1 MGLRNTLIFVAL
13 VSCVL
18 AYSGEFVP
26 KSYYIIDQDGHK
38 SDVVYFR
45 SKRDVESFPLFR
57 VKRGGGSS
65 SSSQSSASSSSSS
78 GAGFGAGGGGAGGGG
93 IPFQGGSDYFPGF
106 IDPGFAEFFNSNFDA
121 LAKLASST
129 GGGGGGGS
137 GAFAHSFAS
146 SSSSGSSGIPSGFGG
161 VGGTAGPGYKGPILF
176 SRFGEDTGN
185 GVKVSSSA
193 QGPRGAFSSSSSSI
207 DSDGKIKYSVKSGK
221 Y

>member
-1 MGLRNTLIFVAL
+1 MYFTMGVRNIILLVTFV
-13 VSCVL
+13 SSVL

-65 SSSQSSASSSSSS
+65 ASSQSSASSSSNS

-93 IPFQGGSDYFPGF
+93 IPFQGGS
-106 IDPGFAEFFNSNFDA
+106 
-121 LAKLASST
+121 AKLASST

-146 SSSSGSSGIPSGFGG
+146 SSSSGSSGIPGGFGG
-161 VGGTAGPGYKGPILF
+161 VGGTAEPGYKGPILY

>member
-1 MGLRNTLIFVAL
+1 MYFTMGVRNIILLVTFV
-13 VSCVL
+13 SSVL

-65 SSSQSSASSSSSS
+65 ASSQSSASSSSNS

-93 IPFQGGSDYFPGF
+93 IPFQGGSD
-106 IDPGFAEFFNSNFDA
+106 PGFAEFFNNNFNA

-146 SSSSGSSGIPSGFGG
+146 SSSSGSSGIPGGFGG
-161 VGGTAGPGYKGPILF
+161 VGGTAEPGYKGPILY

>member
-1 MGLRNTLIFVAL
+1 MYFTMGLRNTLIFVAL

-93 IPFQGGSDYFPGF
+93 IPFQGGS
-106 IDPGFAEFFNSNFDA
+106 
-121 LAKLASST
+121 AKLASST